1 MINQFDFGVL
11 VGFGGLILE
20 KMRNNG
26 ERMIVGGGLRR
37 V

>member
-1 MINQFDFGVL
+1 MINRFDFGVL